1 MELVVGSLLL
11 IVLLIITE
19 GSEVSDIVRAL
30 RVDTLVD
37 IEVLATLDLEKC
49 ALAVRTALLESGD
62 NRHSESGEKS
72 QSESSNKNQS
82 PGLCLL
88 N

>member
-1 MELVVGSLLL
+1 MKTKEEQLADELVRQELDRKVYRSL
-11 IVLLIITE
+11 
-19 GSEVSDIVRAL
+19 
-30 RVDTLVD
+30 
-37 IEVLATLDLEKC
+37 K
-49 ALAVRTALLESGD
+49 LLESGD

-82 PGLCLL
+82 PGLCIL